1 MPRNEVV
8 MPLSLPPLEANAANA
23 AQWFERLEA
32 FFEIH
37 GTANERKAAVL
48 RFYLS
53 DELRQLLPG
62 LGASTGDSYEELRR
76 TLVQY
81 LRDEGVGIVARN
93 AFFSRR
99 QREEE
104 RLQAFMAHLR
114 MLCSQAFPDLKKT
127 EQATLV
133 VDQFT
138 RGVQSDS
145 VRAALVRARCAT
157 PEAALDLA
165 VAEEKDVAIISCLSA
180 SGTAA
185 PANIVKSPAGEN
197 AQIAQASSIAA
208 EPDDVQQLTEAVQR
222 LLTQMTRCCNTT
234 RERRPEARR
243 QDRWSGAT
251 RCFNCGGKGHT
262 ARVCPSPA
270 RRMRRNEQDA
280 ATRRGET
287 GPNSRLMDESYT
299 EVTMTV
305 ALVESCSAVKALGC
319 ISGCPTELTIDTGAA
334 VSLMDYKLLGIL
346 QPARLLDVRNI
357 RVLTATGSEMKIA
370 GTCTV
375 DVSIGG
381 APAKKHTVL
390 VAHGLTCPCLIGA
403 DFLRRHGCV
412 IDFTTGIL
420 QIGSYDVELKS
431 ESGND
436 RTIALIGPAQRELGS
451 CDEVID
457 AMCSKSTA
465 PQEVLVPLR
474 KTLSKYRDVI
484 SMTDD
489 DLGRTSVVRH
499 EIRTGNAKP
508 IKIGPRRTPYRHRST
523 METLVNRMLQQG
535 VIEQASGP
543 WSFPVVLAPKKDGSL
558 RFCVD
563 YRKLNEVTEKN
574 VQPLPRIDDAL
585 DALAGSSWFS
595 TLDLASGYW
604 QVEVEARD
612 RPKTA
617 FSTPSGLYQFR
628 VMPFGLCNA
637 PATFQRLMEKVL
649 EGLQWRTCLVYLDD
663 IIVFARTPI
672 EQMQRLDEVLNRLQK
687 AGLKLK
693 PSKCKIM
700 TTEVVFLGHTIS
712 ANGIAT
718 DASKCAAVE
727 RWHPPRC
734 LNELRQFLGLAS
746 YYRKFVKN
754 FATIAAPLH
763 RLLRKDSKWVWNQ
776 DCEQAF
782 QQLKRN
788 LLSAPVLRLPDFT
801 KTFILDVDASGE
813 GLGAVLSQCF
823 ADGEHPIAYASRT
836 LSKPE
841 RRYCA
846 TRRELLAL
854 VWGTKHFRPYLYG
867 ARFIARTDHNCLVW
881 LNSFRE
887 PEGQTARWLERLAEF
902 DMEIRHRP
910 GRLHDNADAL
920 SRPLCPQCE
929 RHARR
934 TRYR

>member
-270 RRMRRNEQDA
+270 RRMRRNGQDA

-334 VSLMDYKLLGIL
+334 VSLMDYKLL
-346 QPARLLDVRNI
+346 
-357 RVLTATGSEMKIA
+357 ATGSEMKIA

-563 YRKLNEVTEKN
+563 YRKLNETW
-574 VQPLPRIDDAL
+574 PPDTGRTIPIPCDAL
-585 DALAGSSWFS
+585 RAMQRTGD
-595 TLDLASGYW
+595 
-604 QVEVEARD
+604 V
-612 RPKTA
+612 
-617 FSTPSGLYQFR
+617 STPYGKSTR
-628 VMPFGLCNA
+628 
-637 PATFQRLMEKVL
+637 
-649 EGLQWRTCLVYLDD
+649 
-663 IIVFARTPI
+663 RTPVAY
-672 EQMQRLDEVLNRLQK
+672 LFDEVLNRLQK
-687 AGLKLK
+687 AG
-693 PSKCKIM
+693 
-700 TTEVVFLGHTIS
+700 V
-712 ANGIAT
+712 A
-718 DASKCAAVE
+718 
-727 RWHPPRC
+727 
-734 LNELRQFLGLAS
+734 
-746 YYRKFVKN
+746 
-754 FATIAAPLH
+754 
-763 RLLRKDSKWVWNQ
+763 DS
-776 DCEQAF
+776 
-782 QQLKRN
+782 
-788 LLSAPVLRLPDFT
+788 
-801 KTFILDVDASGE
+801 I
-813 GLGAVLSQCF
+813 
-823 ADGEHPIAYASRT
+823 
-836 LSKPE
+836 
-841 RRYCA
+841 
-846 TRRELLAL
+846 
-854 VWGTKHFRPYLYG
+854 
-867 ARFIARTDHNCLVW
+867 
-881 LNSFRE
+881 E
-887 PEGQTARWLERLAEF
+887 PETPGHLP
-902 DMEIRHRP
+902 RP
-910 GRLHDNADAL
+910 
-920 SRPLCPQCE
+920 
-929 RHARR
+929 
-934 TRYR
+934 